1 MDIRL
6 TSTVCRMCLPD
17 NTDNDTRKLG
27 RGVVCRRWDALDDK

>member
-6 TSTVCRMCLPD
+6 TSTICRICLPD
-17 NTDNDTRKLG
+17 RTDKDIGKFG